1 MKHQIQFFFIDCFMK
16 YAKRGNNFCWNNFF
30 VRVIVDFSLK
40 KFMVLEWL
48 VYIYNKETEVCAGN
62 KFPQSGPL
70 PTTSVTWEMIFFLEV
85 LLIIPKIVYSSQ
97 SKESISDLG
106 YWSLRD
112 YSYFFFLLLLWKK
125 AHFLPLKITAFG
137 RKRSYNN
144 FHLLENTCLISFLWS
159 LNLFYSYET
168 SILFIYSKLARLC
181 W

>member
-70 PTTSVTWEMIFFLEV
+70 PTTSVTWEMIFFSRSIVNYSQNSIFFSIQRIHQWFRLLV
-85 LLIIPKIVYSSQ
+85 LKRL
-97 SKESISDLG
+97 L
-106 YWSLRD
+106 L
-112 YSYFFFLLLLWKK
+112 FFFPSSVMKK
-125 AHFLPLKITAFG
+125 SSFSSIK
-137 RKRSYNN
+137 NN
-144 FHLLENTCLISFLWS
+144 CFWQKKVL
-159 LNLFYSYET
+159 
-168 SILFIYSKLARLC
+168 
-181 W
+181 